1 MPKYIAITFSPVQS
15 FIEKSRKLRDLYGAS
30 QILSD
35 LTSTIVNHRPEQYH
49 LISPGLLNSQQ
60 GMPNRVLLKVD
71 SEIQSSSSEEII
83 AELQRA
89 FLNRWKNILATCRK
103 WVENALAPYYR
114 SSEWNWQ
121 KSWKKWEKRT
131 WEFFWGMGDN
141 LESAMVDLENRKLA
155 RNWQGVNWVGESSS
169 LSGTDAIAWYGMDR
183 ENQDMKTLDWSEENR
198 HIALFYRR
206 LAFLLDGVNDPD
218 GQPKDKQPEGKY
230 IDGNE
235 RLNIPELTKRL
246 ITLPHIAR
254 SLGVELPEELRQ
266 RGFRDL
272 IRRPQDNPAS
282 VGQKTGWFMGDG
294 DKVGDYLKDLG
305 SDQKIRD
312 FSKIMRQWGQ
322 QFQRDFNQTELGRII
337 YAGGDDFLGIVYNSQ
352 FPDPQLDS
360 IEIDR
365 VFHWLQTLD
374 QQWKTG
380 KTEEINQRVTLSLG
394 FVWAAHSIPQRDVL
408 QHCREA
414 EQRSKKLGRD
424 RLTIRVLFNNGQ
436 YVQWTTRWKYLN
448 TLNHYRDRDGG
459 KNWGHIY
466 SDFAR
471 LKARHAFGLGYLDN
485 PRSHSDGADSKILD
499 NLPKLLQFFDLYFS
513 GYKEILEKEDNQI
526 VSLPEGAPSKDYAR
540 AIIRWIDELIAI
552 GWHLSIGETIKK

>member
-1 MPKYIAITFSPVQS
+1 MSKYIAITFSPVQS

-35 LTSTIVNHRPEQYH
+35 LTSTIVTHRPEQYH

-71 SEIQSSSSEEII
+71 SEMQSSSSEEII

-89 FLNRWKNILATCRK
+89 FLNRCKNILATCRK

-131 WEFFWGMGDN
+131 WEFFWGMGDD

-218 GQPKDKQPEGKY
+218 GQPKDRQPEGKY

-312 FSKIMRQWGQ
+312 FSEIMRQWGQ
-322 QFQRDFNQTELGRII
+322 KFQRDFNQTELGRII

-360 IEIDR
+360 IDLDR

-485 PRSHSDGADSKILD
+485 PRSHSDGADLEILD
-499 NLPKLLQFFDLYFS
+499 NLSTLLQFFDLYFS
-513 GYKEILEKEDNQI
+513 GYKKILEKEDDQI
-526 VSLPEGAPSKDYAR
+526 VSLPKDAPSKDYAR

>member
-1 MPKYIAITFSPVQS
+1 
-15 FIEKSRKLRDLYGAS
+15 
-30 QILSD
+30 
-35 LTSTIVNHRPEQYH
+35 
-49 LISPGLLNSQQ
+49 
-60 GMPNRVLLKVD
+60 
-71 SEIQSSSSEEII
+71 
-83 AELQRA
+83 
-89 FLNRWKNILATCRK
+89 
-103 WVENALAPYYR
+103 
-114 SSEWNWQ
+114 
-121 KSWKKWEKRT
+121 
-131 WEFFWGMGDN
+131 MGDD

-218 GQPKDKQPEGKY
+218 GQPKDRQPEGKY

-436 YVQWTTRWKYLN
+436 YVQWTTKWKYLN

-485 PRSHSDGADSKILD
+485 PRSHSDGADLEILD
-499 NLPKLLQFFDLYFS
+499 NLSTLLQFFDLYFS

-540 AIIRWIDELIAI
+540 AIVRWIDELIAI

>member
-1 MPKYIAITFSPVQS
+1 
-15 FIEKSRKLRDLYGAS
+15 
-30 QILSD
+30 
-35 LTSTIVNHRPEQYH
+35 
-49 LISPGLLNSQQ
+49 
-60 GMPNRVLLKVD
+60 
-71 SEIQSSSSEEII
+71 
-83 AELQRA
+83 
-89 FLNRWKNILATCRK
+89 
-103 WVENALAPYYR
+103 
-114 SSEWNWQ
+114 
-121 KSWKKWEKRT
+121 
-131 WEFFWGMGDN
+131 
-141 LESAMVDLENRKLA
+141 
-155 RNWQGVNWVGESSS
+155 
-169 LSGTDAIAWYGMDR
+169 
-183 ENQDMKTLDWSEENR
+183 
-198 HIALFYRR
+198 
-206 LAFLLDGVNDPD
+206 
-218 GQPKDKQPEGKY
+218 
-230 IDGNE
+230 
-235 RLNIPELTKRL
+235 
-246 ITLPHIAR
+246 
-254 SLGVELPEELRQ
+254 
-266 RGFRDL
+266 
-272 IRRPQDNPAS
+272 

-436 YVQWTTRWKYLN
+436 YVQWTTKWKYLN

-485 PRSHSDGADSKILD
+485 PRSHSDGADLEILD
-499 NLPKLLQFFDLYFS
+499 NLSTLLQFFDLYFS
-513 GYKEILEKEDNQI
+513 GYKEILEKEDDQI
-526 VSLPEGAPSKDYAR
+526 VSLPKDAPSKDYAR